1 MTAIPRRRVL
11 GAGALGA
18 AAVSLAACG
27 SDSSSSSG
35 ASDGGADATRS
46 VTDAT
51 DQEVKVPSKPKK
63 VVVLHY
69 AGAQA
74 MLDLGV
80 APAGTAALGTVG
92 GGSDATKFTTAE
104 MWSKLKDIPTI
115 DSADGVPDVEKVA
128 ELEPDLIL
136 ATNALEDSVIAQ
148 MEDIAP
154 TYQFLLRGG
163 DRAKWWVRVEQIA
176 DALGIPEAY
185 DSLHA
190 SWQEDLEK
198 AAEEYKD
205 VAEGLIVGVYDMY
218 EEGNLYL
225 WAEENM
231 VGTVLS
237 PLGVAWSAEENAA
250 VENEDEAEVAVAVEK
265 SLDVLGDANVL
276 FYGTDMQNNA
286 NPLTAKYQKSDLYQ
300 QLQAVEDDRTFP
312 FGKCTIAGFTDA
324 RYSLDQVTSA
334 LRSLRE

>member
-1 MTAIPRRRVL
+1 MTAIPRRHML
-11 GAGALGA
+11 GAGAAGA
-18 AAVSLAACG
+18 AAVALAACSSG
-27 SDSSSSSG
+27 SSSAADGSG
-35 ASDGGADATRS
+35 HDSPDTRT

-51 DQEVKVPSKPKK
+51 GQEMKVPARPAK

-80 APAGTAALGTVG
+80 TPAGTAAVG
-92 GGSDATKFTTAE
+92 AGGDASAATKLTTEELWAQ
-104 MWSKLKDIPTI
+104 LKDIPTI
-115 DSADGVPDVEKVA
+115 DNADGAPDAEKVA

-136 ATNALEDSVIAQ
+136 ATNALEDSVISQ

-163 DRAKWWVRVEQIA
+163 DRAKWWVRVQQIA
-176 DALGIPEAY
+176 DALGVTDAY
-185 DSLHA
+185 DSLDA
-190 SWQEDLEK
+190 DWKKDLEQ
-198 AAEEYKD
+198 AAQEYKD
-205 VAEGLIVGVYDMY
+205 VAEDLVVAAYDMY

-225 WAEENM
+225 WGEGNM

-237 PLGVAWSAEENAA
+237 PLGITWSADENAA
-250 VENEDEAEVAVAVEK
+250 VTSEEEAEKAVAAERT
-265 SLDVLGDANVL
+265 LDVLGDANVL
-276 FYGTDMQNNA
+276 FYGTDLRNNP
-286 NPLTAKYQKSDLYQ
+286 NPLTDAYHQSDLYQ
-300 QLQAVEDDRTFP
+300 QLPAVKEGHTFP

-334 LRSLRE
+334 LDSLRK